1 MRGVSGAAYFFG
13 CGKNDPLANGARRS
27 VVARMKKPLW
37 FLLVLAAGAC
47 TRPNATLAGGVGG
60 NAPASG
66 DADGG
71 IGGADGGSDDGGATA
86 PAGDMATTPPLPVL
100 SSASYAATSTG
111 LLADS
116 CTVPPDDDL
125 GIWSLSVVTPS
136 VWNVTLAAGLAPVVL
151 NRMGNVYA
159 GQVAETGMPIYG
171 CTMRETYKVS
181 LTPTSTTQ
189 AQGRLDTVFD
199 ALAGDCSLYEPVLPC
214 TQSYAVRL
222 IAE

>member
-1 MRGVSGAAYFFG
+1 
-13 CGKNDPLANGARRS
+13 
-27 VVARMKKPLW
+27 MKPALW
-37 FLLVLAAGAC
+37 FVFVLAIGAC
-47 TRPNATLAGGVGG
+47 TRPNGMLAGGGG
-60 NAPASG
+60 DVPAPG

-71 IGGADGGSDDGGATA
+71 IPGNADGDGAA
-86 PAGDMATTPPLPVL
+86 AEPGDMATATPLPVL

-111 LLADS
+111 LLANS

-125 GIWSLSVVTPS
+125 GIWSLTVVNPS
-136 VWNVTLAAGLAPVVL
+136 VWNVTLAPGLAPAVL
-151 NRMGNVYA
+151 NRMGNTFA

-171 CTMRETYKVS
+171 CMMRETFAVS
-181 LTPTSTTQ
+181 LTPTSTTK

-222 IAE
+222 TAE